1 MLLPAL
7 EFGNVSD
14 AAAQHRAGG
23 DVRRRPHRARHL
35 QLLRALADGDGLPDA
50 RMDIGRFPRDQ
61 RADRLH
67 LGAAQRGQVARA
79 ACRHAGRSR
88 MTVSRRTMLKGGLA
102 AGAAMAAPA
111 VASEGTASTERW
123 GVLEL
128 GFDGPAKARKSNSL

>member
-1 MLLPAL
+1 
-7 EFGNVSD
+7 
-14 AAAQHRAGG
+14 
-23 DVRRRPHRARHL
+23 
-35 QLLRALADGDGLPDA
+35 
-50 RMDIGRFPRDQ
+50 MDIGRFPRDQ

-111 VASEGTASTERW
+111 VAREGTARPERW
-123 GVLEL
+123 GVPEL
-128 GFDGPAKARKSNSL
+128 VFAGPAQGNPFVDVELAATFERRARSIRVPAFSDGEGVSRLRSAPHEERRCTRETAS